1 MKGLEKKANLVYD
14 IFRVAR
20 RLKFPSAPKFLLK
33 LHALTEK
40 NMILTVCPNPSIDC
54 TIELESLNVG
64 MLNRIQGKVET
75 YSGKAL
81 NVAIGVSRLGEQC
94 VATGFMFANQQ
105 RTFEHALNKDG
116 VNCDFVVCEGDT
128 RVNYKIIDKRSMLTE
143 INDVGAE
150 VCLDKQAEL
159 IAKVKDLSSTADIVV
174 VSGSLPKGVNADY
187 YGEIVKDLPKRV
199 KVVVDA
205 ERANTLSAICARDLY
220 MVKPNVKEL
229 ESFSGEVIRRPK
241 DVVRAS
247 KAYLDRG
254 VKYVLASLGTE
265 GAVFTDGKNS
275 YYCKSA
281 SVAVNSTVGAGDSM
295 VAAAC
300 VGTVKGLA
308 MSEVLKQAVAAGT
321 AAVTTS
327 GTNLF
332 YKDKYEEI
340 YTKLTVEEI

>member
-1 MKGLEKKANLVYD
+1 
-14 IFRVAR
+14 
-20 RLKFPSAPKFLLK
+20 
-33 LHALTEK
+33 
-40 NMILTVCPNPSIDC
+40 MILTVCPNPSIDC

-81 NVAIGVSRLGEQC
+81 NVAIGVSRLGENC
-94 VATGFMFANQQ
+94 TATGFMFANQK
-105 RTFEHALNKDG
+105 RTFEHVLTGEGIK
-116 VNCDFVVCEGDT
+116 CDFVECAGDT

-150 VCLDKQAEL
+150 VIQEKQAEL
-159 IAKVKDLSSTADIVV
+159 ILKARSLSVDADIVV
-174 VSGSLPKGVNADY
+174 MSGSLPKGVEPEF
-187 YGEIVKDLPKRV
+187 YGEVIKNLPERV
-199 KVVVDA
+199 KVVVDT
-205 ERANTLSAICARDLY
+205 EKINMLSALSARELF

-229 ESFSGEVIRRPK
+229 ENFSGETVRSFK
-241 DVVRAS
+241 DVVKAS
-247 KAYLDRG
+247 KAYLDKG

-265 GAVFTDGKNS
+265 GAVLTDGKDNF
-275 YYCKSA
+275 YCKSA

-300 VGTVKGLA
+300 VGIYNGVP
-308 MSEVLKQAVAAGT
+308 MREILKEAVAAGT

-332 YKDKYEEI
+332 YKDKYKEI
-340 YTKLTVEEI
+340 YSKLQTERI